1 MEVVATVVEVGLTL
15 GGDLASFDTAA
26 QASLASTLRSAL
38 SCEEPACFLTLQLS
52 SGSINVNA
60 RLVIPQSEDEE
71 ADAASGDSGSGDTT
85 SPAAASVAAV
95 TAAANALVTRSAS
108 SLSASLGV
116 TIEAVE
122 QTVGVTS
129 GVATPLVVAPPPPSP
144 PPPTSPPPLAPPPS
158 PLLPPP
164 LIPPPAVPPSLP
176 PDRSAEYMGHATRAA
191 SIVGVVFVVLVL
203 VLCTMRRNA
212 RMLNARV
219 LPLHMQ
225 SPRNGFSPRKSFSSS
240 PVGTLKRSHKTPTK
254 APALDLA
261 GAGIIDGSALIERG
275 GVRSRDEIDS
285 RESERSQTAWGGGDL
300 GPMLDSSA
308 AAAPDA
314 IDSIDIFSPTSP
326 PSPLSERGG
335 GQPLSQPAGFV
346 QGRIPQRSVAPPM
359 RGGNPTQVGGGRRRR
374 RQKRRRRR
382 SNRKSARS

>member
-1 MEVVATVVEVGLTL
+1 
-15 GGDLASFDTAA
+15 
-26 QASLASTLRSAL
+26 
-38 SCEEPACFLTLQLS
+38 
-52 SGSINVNA
+52 
-60 RLVIPQSEDEE
+60 
-71 ADAASGDSGSGDTT
+71 
-85 SPAAASVAAV
+85 
-95 TAAANALVTRSAS
+95 
-108 SLSASLGV
+108 
-116 TIEAVE
+116 
-122 QTVGVTS
+122 
-129 GVATPLVVAPPPPSP
+129 
-144 PPPTSPPPLAPPPS
+144 
-158 PLLPPP
+158 
-164 LIPPPAVPPSLP
+164 
-176 PDRSAEYMGHATRAA
+176 
-191 SIVGVVFVVLVL
+191 
-203 VLCTMRRNA
+203 
-212 RMLNARV
+212 MLNARV

-359 RGGNPTQVGGGRRRR
+359 RGGNPTQVGGGAAATAAKAKKEAK
-374 RQKRRRRR
+374 QSKKRAELM
-382 SNRKSARS
+382 SAFAMFDQDGSGAISVSELAAILGTPVKGKPTLSAEEARNEAEAIIAKYDTNGGAWKTAGAQTMLASDLPPHDQ